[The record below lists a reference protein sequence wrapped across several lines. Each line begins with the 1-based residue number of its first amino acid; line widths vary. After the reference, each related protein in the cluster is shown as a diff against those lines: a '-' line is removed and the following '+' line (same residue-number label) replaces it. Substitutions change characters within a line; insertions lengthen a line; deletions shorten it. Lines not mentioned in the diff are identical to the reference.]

1 MIPLIYILFKMGKYK
16 FLEDVKFG
24 GEKVKNIVF
33 EEEFISLPSVVIENV
48 QVSGFYTWHYSRYKF
63 GSRQY
68 SAASKRANSTTS
80 RESAM
85 KEIH

>member
-1 MIPLIYILFKMGKYK
+1 MGKYK

-48 QVSGFYTWHYSRYKF
+48 RVLGFYT
-63 GSRQY
+63 
-68 SAASKRANSTTS
+68 
-80 RESAM
+80 
-85 KEIH
+85 